1 MKLKIIFPKR
11 DKGGNDDV
19 VGKIAMPIA
28 PTYLAALT
36 PQDTEITIVDMLAG
50 DIIDYEDE
58 VDLVAITVRTPQAVN
73 AYKIADEFRSRD
85 KTVVLGGP
93 HVTTLPREAKNHADT
108 IVIGEAEDLWHI
120 LLSDF
125 QENKLKDFYVGGP
138 FHTGNLP
145 GEIYHL
151 PSRPSL
157 SGLPHLRRDLLP
169 RQRYRMDSIFTSK
182 GCPYSCTFCGTSKL
196 FGSKFRHRPIDE
208 VVAEIETLPSSYMN
222 FDDTI
227 FGSAHDHHYYYDL
240 YGELAKLSKKRLWTG
255 EGPLAVLDFDRGK
268 EMIKRAADSGLFRLI
283 TGIESVHGPGLTQA
297 GARQKLGLL
306 PEENFNSDKI
316 QNAIKTIQDFGI
328 DIMGFFVI
336 GFDADTLDSFKKTL
350 EFCQKTKIVPMI
362 AILSPTPDSPL
373 YKKLEAEGRL
383 LPNLRWN
390 QFISDELIFTHPSL
404 TGEEIKKAKDEVLNE
419 LYGLV
424 PIIERVINALRKR
437 PHSTVFFSSLFSQL
451 GIRKWIKE
459 QMGSDYGTF

>member
-1 MKLKIIFPKR
+1 MKLKIILPKR

-58 VDLVAITVRTPQAVN
+58 ADLIAITVRTPQSVS

-85 KTVVLGGP
+85 ITVFLGGP
-93 HVTTLPREAKNHADT
+93 HVTTLPLEAKKHADA
-108 IVIGEAEDLWHI
+108 IVIGEAEDLWNI

-125 QENKLKDFYVGGP
+125 RENKLKDFYIGGP
-138 FHTGNLP
+138 FNTDNLP
-145 GEIYHL
+145 GKIYHIQ
-151 PSRPSL
+151 SRPNL
-157 SGLPHLRRDLLP
+157 SGLPHLRRDLLH

-182 GCPYSCTFCGTSKL
+182 GCPYSCTFCGASKL

-227 FGSAHDHHYYYDL
+227 FGSAYDHQYYYDL
-240 YGELAKLSKKRLWTG
+240 YGELAKLSKKRFWTG
-255 EGPLAVLDFDRGK
+255 EGPLAVLDFDNGK
-268 EMIKRAADSGLFRLI
+268 EILKRAADSGLFRLI

-297 GARQKLGLL
+297 GARQKLGLR

-316 QNAIKTIQDFGI
+316 QNAIKTIQNFGI
-328 DIMGFFVI
+328 EVFGFFVI
-336 GFDADTLDSFKKTL
+336 GFDADTLNTFKKTL
-350 EFCQKTKIVPMI
+350 DFCRKAQFIPMI
-362 AILSPTPDSPL
+362 TILSPTPDSPL
-373 YKKLEAEGRL
+373 YKKLKSEERL
-383 LPNLRWN
+383 LPNLSWN
-390 QFISDELIFTHPSL
+390 QFISDELIFKHPSM
-404 TGEEIKKAKDEVLNE
+404 TGEEMKKARDEVLND
-419 LYGLV
+419 LYSLV
-424 PIIERVINALRKR
+424 PIIERVINAFRKR
-437 PHSTVFFSSLFSQL
+437 PHSTVFFSSFFSQL
-451 GIRKWIKE
+451 GIRKGIKKE
-459 QMGSDYGTF
+459 LL